1 MDWGGVENRIWSI
14 KNKLIKKKHQ
24 TLLLKKKNHSNKMTS
39 NDILLLIDDDGLA
52 QLLSAADENKYRGPQ
67 PGIKQRIRHWNMLF

>member
-1 MDWGGVENRIWSI
+1 
-14 KNKLIKKKHQ
+14 
-24 TLLLKKKNHSNKMTS
+24 MTS